1 MGFKCVVDGVLR
13 GSGDVKM
20 FTIANLV
27 NLFIRVAFAVTFAP
41 LYGIA
46 MVWYAVPIGWLA
58 NFAISYLEYRTGK
71 WKNFGKETVKTAG

>member
-1 MGFKCVVDGVLR
+1 M
-13 GSGDVKM
+13 KM
-20 FTIANLV
+20 FTVANLA
-27 NLFIRVAFAVTFAP
+27 NLGLRVLIAVLLAP
-41 LYGIA
+41 RLGVA